1 MKLKELKK
9 GDFFT
14 LKNIAYPKEG
24 QVYIKDEYDRSTKTY
39 ICYAFKDKNIF
50 IRCIK
55 GDKEIFTDFTF

>member
-14 LKNIAYPKEG
+14 LKNITYPKES

-39 ICYAFKDKNIF
+39 ICYAFNDINKF
-50 IRCIK
+50 RCFK